1 MPILEPSLDA
11 LPPPERFLDVY
22 TSFPYGFT
30 THVKT
35 LSRYYHICAHPRKY
49 AQMLQLI
56 VGRPWKIDYVMSAD
70 TNEFR
75 SKFGYGLQRI
85 AAPMLL
91 HLQGKDLGLL
101 DNPIRLTWHTIGE
114 QKSRWN
120 YKEAYMPNFFHVD
133 RKGYSG
139 WSEMTDVSVAEID
152 AIPLDVAEDFYSNKV
167 VPYNATKRTK
177 YKQDD
182 AVAFEGSDF
191 VFMPLQVIDDSVM
204 QLSYFKNYPEL
215 IAKVAE
221 TCRKMGRQ
229 LVVKRHPKCSSDVIA
244 ATLNRLQNENVTITS
259 ASIHKIL
266 PKAKAVVV
274 VNSGVGFEALL
285 HLKGVVCLG
294 KADYAAAG
302 FSAKTNDEI
311 GPAIESAISAV
322 NQNRIKRLLFLTLNK
337 YQLNLESADAVDR
350 QILRLLCRAY
360 LDDQ

>member
-1 MPILEPSLDA
+1 MPILEPSLEA
-11 LPPPERFLDVY
+11 LPSPERFLDVY

-35 LSRYYHICAHPRKY
+35 LSRYYHICEHPKKY
-49 AQMLQLI
+49 AQMMQLI

-75 SKFGYGLQRI
+75 LRFGYGLQRI
-85 AAPMLL
+85 AAPMML
-91 HLQGKDLGLL
+91 HLQGKDLDLL
-101 DNPIRLTWHTIGE
+101 ERPIRLTWHTIGE

-120 YKEAYMPNFFHVD
+120 YKEAYMPNMFHID

-139 WSEMTDVSVAEID
+139 WSELIDVPVAEID
-152 AIPLDVAEDFYSNKV
+152 AVALDVAEDFYTNTV

-182 AVAFEGSDF
+182 SVPFEGSDF
-191 VFMPLQVIDDSVM
+191 VFMPLQIIDDSVM
-204 QLSYFKNYPEL
+204 QLSHFKNYPNL
-215 IAKVAE
+215 IATVAE
-221 TCRKMGRQ
+221 TCREMGQQ
-229 LVVKRHPKCSSDVIA
+229 LVVKRHPKCNSDAIA
-244 ATLNRLQNENVTITS
+244 ATLERLAGENVTVTS

-266 PKAKAVVV
+266 PGAKAVVV

-302 FSAKTNDEI
+302 FSAKTNEEI
-311 GPAIESAISAV
+311 GPAINSAISAV
-322 NQNRIKRLLFLTLNK
+322 NQDRIKRLLFLALTK

-360 LDDQ
+360 LDG